1 MKKNFTVILPDEPY
15 KTSTASN
22 TAVQCTYEGPRYLVA
37 RIHVETR
44 TVQNVVGQVEELD
57 QINMDAFVEEG
68 HEFLIIDAVV
78 NPFQAAVAS
87 NSYTHGEIE
96 NYEETLPTGETWSHT
111 YESGTGVLGHI
122 YMPFTMTYD
131 STAQTFVDPIRRTHF
146 LSRDSFFQGVQNIPP
161 QIAAALEINDYT
173 DEERTALENHKAWL
187 ENLSTTYAN
196 VDHWKIPF
204 PTNLPPF

>member
-15 KTSTASN
+15 KTATVSN
-22 TAVQCTYEGPRYLVA
+22 TAVQCTYQGPRYLVA
-37 RIHVETR
+37 RIHAETR
-44 TVQNVVGQVEELD
+44 TVQNVVWQVEELD

-68 HEFLIIDAVV
+68 HEFFIIDAVSH
-78 NPFQAAVAS
+78 PFQAAVAS

-96 NYEETLPTGETWSHT
+96 NYEETLPTGETWTHT
-111 YESGTGVLGHI
+111 YESGTGILDHI

-131 STAQTFVDPIRRTHF
+131 LAVQTFADPVRRTHF
-146 LSRDSFFQGVQNIPP
+146 LSRDSFFEGLQNQPS

-173 DEERTALENHKAWL
+173 DEERTTLENYKTWL